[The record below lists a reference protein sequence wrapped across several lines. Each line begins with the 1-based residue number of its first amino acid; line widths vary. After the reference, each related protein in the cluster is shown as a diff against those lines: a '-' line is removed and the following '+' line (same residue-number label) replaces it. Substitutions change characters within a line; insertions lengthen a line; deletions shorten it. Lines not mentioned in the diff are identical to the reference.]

1 MASKAKTSKGQANL
15 LGQRRRVRILE
26 LLQEEGSARVS
37 ELSRLFAVSEPTI
50 RLDLDRLQQDGLIV
64 REYGGAFL
72 KSIPDQ
78 VRSLSLQHTENM
90 QRKSAIGRKAAE
102 FVHDGDTVILDAGS
116 TVTEAARNL
125 EGKRDLTIVTNALN
139 IALLLGGH
147 FGFEVMVTGGE
158 FKAPTLSLT
167 GEKAAAFFDQVHVA
181 KLFLAAGGISFAA
194 GLTYPGF
201 NDIHVKRAMIASARQ
216 VYLVADSTKLG
227 KSALA
232 VLGGL
237 DLIHTFVTDDGIGT
251 DERAEFERRGIEVVV
266 AAVDG

>member
-1 MASKAKTSKGQANL
+1 MANKANSSRGQSNL

-37 ELSRLFAVSEPTI
+37 ELSRVFAVSEPTI
-50 RLDLDRLQQDGLIV
+50 RQDLDRLQEDGLII

-90 QRKSAIGRKAAE
+90 QRKSAIGRKVAE
-102 FVHDGDTVILDAGS
+102 FVRDGDTIILDAGS

-158 FKAPTLSLT
+158 FKGPHAVSDRREGRRVLRQGSRGQAVPGRGRDLLRRGSHLPGVQRHPGEARDDRFGHGRCISWPTLRSSASPPLPPW
-167 GEKAAAFFDQVHVA
+167 
-181 KLFLAAGGISFAA
+181 AGW
-194 GLTYPGF
+194 T
-201 NDIHVKRAMIASARQ
+201 
-216 VYLVADSTKLG
+216 
-227 KSALA
+227 
-232 VLGGL
+232 
-237 DLIHTFVTDDGIGT
+237 
-251 DERAEFERRGIEVVV
+251 
-266 AAVDG
+266 